1 MGSKAGKP
9 KLSDPSSIKKQS
21 HKKVVLFVLLIV
33 FYILVAFVTNQA
45 ARSQVVIEVG
55 DSRLPMNAFAG
66 VLSSLSSVIL
76 ILLVVLFHKQGL
88 ITSLIIIAGQ
98 WPIMIQGIIRHR
110 NLQSIP
116 GLFASVFTIIA
127 TFAIYAGI
135 KQIEDL
141 QSKEIRYLEKQK
153 LLSQRLFEQT
163 STSLVNAI
171 DAKDTYSRGHSVR
184 VAEYSVKIAG
194 AMGKSE
200 DEVMRIYYAA
210 LLHDVGKIGIPDTII
225 NKKGKLTDEEFDSIR
240 EHPVFGN
247 QILSS
252 IGDYP
257 YISIGAHFHHER
269 YDGKGYPEKLKG
281 DDIPE
286 IARIIAVADSYDAMT
301 SNRSYRDALPQQ
313 KVREE
318 ILKNAGTQF
327 DPEVA
332 KVMVSII
339 DQDVDYL
346 LKERN
351 TVQELSGRSSIYCD
365 EYESEVSEGII
376 LPPVTTKIRFDYS
389 SEVKGTTKV
398 TAPTLILFDSQDARV
413 HRDPDAVRDLN
424 YFEFGTIRLD
434 GQYKCEEA
442 RKMETKVI
450 NQAKSKLRL
459 TGRIRRQYALEAIRY
474 ADHLRIR
481 ITEGENIMEVTVA
494 LPDSTRFSYIA
505 LTGEK
510 CEISNLSISR
520 DYERIKEDAIPRIA
534 EKISYIDGPQG
545 QIPNVQ
551 IDGFRMAYSEPVPIK
566 ENMKISFHT
575 MSLPTSRL
583 IWHCPYVDIF
593 HSDDGK
599 VKGENYQEYALIRLD
614 GENWYDKIIAD
625 NQLSV
630 DMTSSFRSWHDW
642 KQDNKTGYDCE
653 ITVERTGNKIILT
666 TENLGVKVH
675 NITTVLDGNDEI
687 YLALTGDQCAITNIR
702 LNTNGTIDMS

>member
-9 KLSDPSSIKKQS
+9 KVLDPSTIDKK
-21 HKKVVLFVLLIV
+21 KRRNTVLFVLLII
-33 FYILVAFVTNQA
+33 FYILVAFVTNSA
-45 ARSQVVIEVG
+45 ASSQMVIEIG
-55 DSRLPMNAFAG
+55 DNQLPMNSFAG

-76 ILLVVLFHKQGL
+76 IILVVLFHKKGL
-88 ITSLIIIAGQ
+88 IASLIIIAGQ
-98 WPIMIQGIIRHR
+98 WPIMIQGIIMRR
-110 NLQSIP
+110 NLRSIP
-116 GLFASVFTIIA
+116 GLFSSLFTIIA

-184 VAEYSVKIAG
+184 VAEYSVKIARE
-194 AMGKSE
+194 MGKDE
-200 DEVMRIYYAA
+200 EEVMRIYYAA

-225 NKKGKLTDEEFDSIR
+225 NKKGKLTDEEFNSIR

-269 YDGKGYPEKLKG
+269 YDGRGYPEKLKG

-286 IARIIAVADSYDAMT
+286 IARIIAVADAYDAMT
-301 SNRSYRDALPQQ
+301 STRSYRDALPQQ

-318 ILKNAGTQF
+318 ILKNSGSQF

-339 DQDVDYL
+339 DQDVDYQ
-346 LKERN
+346 LKERH
-351 TVQELSGRSSIYCD
+351 TVQELSGKSSIHCD
-365 EYESEVSEGII
+365 EFESEVSEGII
-376 LPPVTTKIRFDYS
+376 LPPVTTKINFDYS
-389 SEVKGTTKV
+389 SEMKGTMK
-398 TAPTLILFDSQDARV
+398 ASFPTLILFDSQDARV
-413 HRDPDAVRDLN
+413 HRDEDSIRDMN
-424 YFEFGTIRLD
+424 YLEFGTIRLD
-434 GQYKCEEA
+434 GQCNCEEA

-450 NQAKSKLRL
+450 NQVKRKIRL
-459 TGRIRRQYALEAIRY
+459 TGNVKRQYALEAIRY
-474 ADHLRIR
+474 ADHVRIR
-481 ITEGENIMEVTVA
+481 ITEGENVMEITVA
-494 LPDSTRFSYIA
+494 LPDSTRYSYIA

-520 DYERIKEDAIPRIA
+520 DYERITEDAIPRIA
-534 EKISYIDGPQG
+534 DKISYIDGPKG
-545 QIPNVQ
+545 DIPNVQ
-551 IDGFRMAYSEPVPIK
+551 IDGFRMGYSEPIPIK

-583 IWHCPYVDIF
+583 IWHCPFIAIF

-599 VKGENYQEYALIRLD
+599 VKGENYKEYALIRLD
-614 GENWYDKIIAD
+614 GENWCDKMIAD
-625 NQLSV
+625 NQLTV
-630 DMTSSFRSWHDW
+630 DMTSAFRSWRDW
-642 KQDNKTGYDCE
+642 KQDNKAGYDCE
-653 ITVERTGNKIILT
+653 ITIERSGNEIIFT
-666 TENLGVKVH
+666 TENLGVKIH
-675 NITTVLDGNDEI
+675 NITKVIDGNDEI
-687 YLALTGDQCAITNIR
+687 YLALTGDQCALTNIR
-702 LNTNGTIDMS
+702 VSKNG